1 MAVLYLTEQQAVLRK
16 TSDRLRLEKDGELL
30 LEVPCAKIDA
40 VLIFGNVQVTTQALF
55 ELLDHGIELAYL
67 SRSGQLRGQ
76 LTPPRA
82 KNLPLR
88 MRQYETVKDE
98 SFRLGISREVI
109 GAKIASSAAVLRR
122 LRKDHPDE
130 IDRESIERIESA
142 LDAAAEA
149 ESQESLL
156 GIEGSAAAR
165 YFKALAR
172 AVPVELGFAHRQRR
186 PPPDP
191 FNALLSF
198 GYVLAGN
205 ELQSLLD
212 ALGFDPYLGLLHEM
226 DYGRPSLALDLLEEF
241 RAPLIDRLCLHLVR
255 LGTLGPTDFEPR
267 DGGILLARPA
277 LQRYLAAYEAEIDRP
292 FRLEPENDPLPG
304 IGEPPEP
311 AGEASREITFRDLF
325 RRQSERLARTLVQ
338 GDTYRAFRL
347 PC

>member
-40 VLIFGNVQVTTQALF
+40 MLILGNVQVTTQALF

-98 SFRLGISREVI
+98 SFRLGISREII

-122 LRKDHPDE
+122 LRKDYPDE

-165 YFKALAR
+165 YFQAVAR

-241 RAPLIDRLCLHLVR
+241 RAPFRPLVPPPGPPRHSRAGRFRAARRRDSAHPTRAKELSHGLRNRDRSAVSAGAGGR
-255 LGTLGPTDFEPR
+255 RGALGW
-267 DGGILLARPA
+267 
-277 LQRYLAAYEAEIDRP
+277 
-292 FRLEPENDPLPG
+292 
-304 IGEPPEP
+304 
-311 AGEASREITFRDLF
+311 
-325 RRQSERLARTLVQ
+325 
-338 GDTYRAFRL
+338 
-347 PC
+347 